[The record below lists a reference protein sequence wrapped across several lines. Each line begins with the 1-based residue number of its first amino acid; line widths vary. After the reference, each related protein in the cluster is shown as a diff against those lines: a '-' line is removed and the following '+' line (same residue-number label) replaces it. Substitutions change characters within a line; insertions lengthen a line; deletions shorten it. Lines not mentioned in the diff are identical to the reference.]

1 MKFIDGG
8 PRVIRLQSLP
18 TRLPIISTAVL
29 GLLLDRIDA
38 PGWLW
43 GALGVIVA
51 TAWAATI
58 AFIIWERH
66 ADPFDP
72 REQQR

>member
-8 PRVIRLQSLP
+8 TRVIRLQSLP
-18 TRLPIISTAVL
+18 TRLPIASTAVL
-29 GLLLDRIDA
+29 GLLLDRA
-38 PGWLW
+38 GVPGWVW
-43 GALGVIVA
+43 GALGVLVA
-51 TAWAATI
+51 IAWAITI
-58 AFIIWERH
+58 ALMLWERG